1 MFDGHRWSREMKYA
15 ILFGAFCVAL
25 SPGSA
30 FAKCMS
36 LRLDI
41 AGSVAGNPQGLV
53 VRASTVNRLNEEQA
67 VSAELSGG
75 EFSLKLLFYPY
86 SGRSFLG
93 ADKCSAT
100 PKEVRVVVMK
110 AEKVLETRVL
120 SWKEFSEESEGHYI
134 ARPRVTF
141 LVSPTMR
148 PN

>member
-1 MFDGHRWSREMKYA
+1 MRYA
-15 ILFGAFCVAL
+15 PFFAAFWVAL
-25 SPGSA
+25 SPNSA

-41 AGSVAGNPQGLV
+41 GGAVAGNPQGLV
-53 VRASTVNRLNEEQA
+53 VRATTVNRLDLEQT

-75 EFSLKLLFYPY
+75 EFELKLLFYPY
-86 SGRSFLG
+86 SGRSFFG

-100 PKEVRVVVMK
+100 PKEVRVVVLK

-120 SWKEFSEESEGHYI
+120 SWKDFSQESEGHYV
-134 ARPRVTF
+134 ARPRITF
-141 LVSPTMR
+141 FVPPTTR